1 VLYYAAAS
9 NGPTINPFGDPTHCV
24 RAAVADSPAGPFRA
38 LEKFLACPYRKGG
51 AIDPY
56 GFVDKDHSLYV
67 AYKIDGNSIGHG
79 GLCGNTVAPIVS
91 TPIMLQR
98 VMADGVTPD
107 GYPVQILDR
116 STVDG
121 PLVEAPAI
129 IDTHAGTYY
138 LLYSSG
144 CTTSPTYDVRYAI
157 ADNISGPYKRV
168 AEPLLSTGDWS
179 LEAPGSVGAFKNG
192 KGGWNMA
199 FHARE

>member
-1 VLYYAAAS
+1 
-9 NGPTINPFGDPTHCV
+9 
-24 RAAVADSPAGPFRA
+24 
-38 LEKFLACPYRKGG
+38 
-51 AIDPY
+51 
-56 GFVDKDHSLYV
+56 
-67 AYKIDGNSIGHG
+67 
-79 GLCGNTVAPIVS
+79 
-91 TPIMLQR
+91 MLQR